1 MSHTRRSTHG
11 LTPNERAIMD
21 RWDAGQSIR
30 QIAREL
36 GRDYDRVRNLIV
48 YYHGRAEYRNERN
61 AMAACSAALLA
72 AIRQAKMAQGCAA

>member
-11 LTPNERAIMD
+11 LTPKERAIMD
-21 RWDAGQSIR
+21 RWDAGQSMR

-36 GRDYDRVRNLIV
+36 GKDYDRVRNLIV

-61 AMAACSAALLA
+61 AMAACSAALLSAIQQERA
-72 AIRQAKMAQGCAA
+72 A